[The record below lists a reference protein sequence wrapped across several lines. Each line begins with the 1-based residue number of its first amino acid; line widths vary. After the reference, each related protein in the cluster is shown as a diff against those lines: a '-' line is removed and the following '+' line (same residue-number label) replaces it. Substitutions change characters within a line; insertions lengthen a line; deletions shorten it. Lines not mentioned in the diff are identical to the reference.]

1 MNEPK
6 YVNQVCDSIPK
17 LRIESTG
24 RRTEIWL
31 DGKHIGAGIEKVEFK
46 AEGGEDPLLHI
57 DMDLTAFMF
66 EPEKDLVQVERGQTD
81 SPGILS
87 SVDESIMKLCKMIE
101 EDNFIP
107 GECSEMVQ
115 ALAALISARKERY

>member
-24 RRTEIWL
+24 CRTEIWL
-31 DGKHIGAGIEKVEFK
+31 DGKHIGAGIEKVEFN
-46 AEGGEDPLLHI
+46 AEGGGNPLLHI

-107 GECSEMVQ
+107 GERSEMVQ
-115 ALAALISARKERY
+115 ALAALIFARAFG

>member
-6 YVNQVCDSIPK
+6 YVNQECDSIPK

-24 RRTEIWL
+24 HKTDIWL
-31 DGKHIGAGIEKVEFK
+31 DGMHMGDGIEKVEFK

-57 DMDLTAFMF
+57 DINLRAFKF
-66 EPEKDLVQVERGQTD
+66 EPEKDLIKREQGQTD
-81 SPGILS
+81 SPSILS

-101 EDNFIP
+101 EDKFIP
-107 GECSEMVQ
+107 GERSEMVQ
-115 ALAALISARKERY
+115 ALAALISARKEGN